1 MLSRGE
7 SVPDCTEQPG
17 TKLRV
22 HVHNEMRDAVV
33 VPDSMYDPQNA
44 RARL

>member
-1 MLSRGE
+1 MAL
-7 SVPDCTEQPG
+7 VHPDKAAPG

-33 VPDSMYDPQNA
+33 VADSMYDPQNA